1 MILPDGKKVMKKNRV
16 RYYES
21 FRDDFEISR
30 NQNFKLSSD
39 YKWIREDKK
48 TSFLS
53 HVIYSAALIFGF
65 FYCTFF
71 LHVKFIGKR
80 KLKKERDGFFVFA
93 NHTQPLGDVFI
104 PALASFPKRIY
115 TVVGTAN
122 YGIPVIGHILPYLG
136 ALPVTSDF
144 RGIRELAKAV
154 DRRICE
160 GHPVVIYPEAHV
172 WEYCTEI
179 RPFPTTSFT
188 YPAKIRKASYALTTT
203 YVKSKFFKKP
213 LAKIYIDGP
222 FYPVGEGLKEK
233 TESLH
238 FQVENAMKERAKTSD
253 FSYIKYE
260 KKRDV

>member
-1 MILPDGKKVMKKNRV
+1 MKKNRV